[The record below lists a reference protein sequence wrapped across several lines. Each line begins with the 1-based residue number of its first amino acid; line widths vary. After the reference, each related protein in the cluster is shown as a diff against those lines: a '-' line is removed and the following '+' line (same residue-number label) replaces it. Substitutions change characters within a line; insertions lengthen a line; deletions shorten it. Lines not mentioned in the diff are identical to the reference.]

1 MSTTTPDPVALLF
14 AAGAIPQ
21 SPFDEASRYRNVPLA
36 LHPGAGDDPP
46 RPYVRRRFIAQ
57 RRDIAVAA
65 ELVVAAGD
73 RPDLLAARTLGDPLA
88 YWRIADANA
97 VTDPFELTD
106 TPGARIAIPVPTAT

>member
-1 MSTTTPDPVALLF
+1 MTTPDPIQLLID
-14 AAGAIPQ
+14 AGAIPQ
-21 SPFDEASRYRNVPLA
+21 SPFDEASRYRGVPLA
-36 LHPGAGDDPP
+36 LHPGPAGEPP

-65 ELVVAAGD
+65 ELLVSSGD
-73 RPDLLAARTLGDPLA
+73 RPELVAARTLGDPLA